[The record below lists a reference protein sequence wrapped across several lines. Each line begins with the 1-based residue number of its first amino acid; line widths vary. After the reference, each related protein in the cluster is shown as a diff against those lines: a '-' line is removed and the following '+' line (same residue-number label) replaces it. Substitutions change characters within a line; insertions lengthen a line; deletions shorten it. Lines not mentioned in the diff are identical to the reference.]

1 MAKGI
6 RTWLCLAAVC
16 LLAACWRLQAEETGG
31 AGMAAAERT
40 ESAYMEIHAG
50 NEAFRVTLEDN
61 DSARALVRLIG
72 KGERSFPASDYGGF
86 EKIVDLGKSLPR
98 DDEQI
103 TSRPGDVLLYAGSR
117 LVIFYGHNSWAYTRI
132 GHIENADA
140 GKLRSALLAAG
151 GEITLSTR

>member
-16 LLAACWRLQAEETGG
+16 LLAAFGRIQAEETGG
-31 AGMAAAERT
+31 AGLAAAERT

-61 DSARALVRLIG
+61 DSVRALRALIG
-72 KGERSFPASDYGGF
+72 KGERRFPASDYGGF
-86 EKIVDLGKSLPR
+86 EKIVELGKSLPC
-98 DDEQI
+98 DDEEI
-103 TSRPGDVLLYAGSR
+103 TSRPGDVFLYAGSR
-117 LVIFYGHNSWAYTRI
+117 LVIFYGPNSWAYTRI
-132 GHIENADA
+132 GHIGNADA

-151 GEITLSTR
+151 DEVTLSLR